1 MIDITSAN
9 EGVDLGLFDT
19 QTCKAQNILSVQ
31 LGSLEYAQ
39 DLGID
44 LKFFLSEDFRFENAS
59 FKSYLI
65 ETLANRGISVAEL
78 IDSVETLFHQYTFNL
93 SPDETSTGLIAR

>member
-1 MIDITSAN
+1 MIDIVSN
-9 EGVDLGLFDT
+9 HDGLDIGLFDT
-19 QTCKAQNILSVQ
+19 QTNRAKNIIATQ
-31 LGSLEYAQ
+31 LGSLEYEP

-44 LKFFLSEDFRFENAS
+44 LKYFLSEGFRFQNES

-65 ETLANRGISVAEL
+65 KTLADRGISVASLDDTVASLYHEY
-78 IDSVETLFHQYTFNL
+78 IFNL